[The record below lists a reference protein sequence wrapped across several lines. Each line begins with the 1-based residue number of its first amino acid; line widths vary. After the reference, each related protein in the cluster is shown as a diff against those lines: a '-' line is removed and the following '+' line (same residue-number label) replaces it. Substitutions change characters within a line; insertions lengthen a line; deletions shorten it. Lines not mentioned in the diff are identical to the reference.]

1 MIVQVT
7 GDRNWRDAKII
18 NNVLFEIQYASAI
31 KNKTSYLDEANKMIL
46 RTGDAIGAD
55 IIADACAQVLGWPE
69 PERYPAEWKRYGPS
83 AGPKRNQ
90 LMVDLE
96 PKADL
101 AIGFHD
107 DLGKSKGTKD
117 MLMRCLNNDIKSF
130 HFNLRDN
137 TLAFNDLRSYVEGL

>member
-7 GDRNWRDAKII
+7 GDRNWRDALVIYS
-18 NNVLFEIQYASAI
+18 VVAEIADTHDA
-31 KNKTSYLDEANKMIL
+31 TL
-46 RTGDAIGAD
+46 RSGDAMGAD
-55 IIADACAQVLGWPE
+55 IIADVCAQIHGWKV
-69 PERYPAEWKRYGPS
+69 ERYPAEWKKFGPS

-101 AIGFHD
+101 AIAFHP

-130 HFNLRDN
+130 LFSGGRFDRKSLDE
-137 TLAFNDLRSYVEGL
+137 LRSYVEGL